1 MRKRKLHCSTMKKAI
16 TRLLSEEGRVQLLT
30 DPDKHL
36 LTSWGRSAPYT
47 TLQLE
52 KWPGCRVSLIISP
65 QLHRQMPGGCRQ
77 WVRAVP
83 SLNDCS
89 LFGTQ
94 RTSFFNVSVHH
105 SLEMGSREGRCPL
118 GSLPLRARSSEL
130 LGLQRLLSDRYL
142 ACCSTTRARMI
153 KLRVQK

>member
-1 MRKRKLHCSTMKKAI
+1 MRKRKSHCSTMKKAI

-83 SLNDCS
+83 ALNGCS

-118 GSLPLRARSSEL
+118 GSLPLRAGSSEL